1 MQKDKTIIMVKY
13 AILLNPGHNRVY
25 YKETQKL
32 SVSEL
37 SVASQF
43 LAGSISDIKIESIAD
58 NTYCTFES
66 DANLDYNDL
75 SVLSGLS
82 FTFALF
88 EVYEDG
94 SRLCLIPVKLPK
106 NHFIED
112 DITTILKYKGKTNEL
127 FTKMMV
133 NIAALCCGAK
143 EGAKLLD
150 PMAGKGTTL
159 FEGMT
164 RGFNVCG
171 IEQAKASAHDGSVF
185 VKKYLEQKRIKHTSK
200 SRTINN
206 KAKKSIGRATSFEYA
221 MSKEDFKADKLK
233 QVELVHGDS
242 TLADKYYKQKYF
254 DMVVCDLPY
263 GVQHFGKSGQSTARN
278 PEQLLKQ
285 SLFSWKRVLKSSGA
299 VVLAFNTNV
308 LKKQRVAE
316 LLKAAEL
323 TTVLDDIRFEHFV
336 DTSILRDIIIA
347 KK

>member
-1 MQKDKTIIMVKY
+1 MLKY

-32 SVSEL
+32 CISEL
-37 SVASQF
+37 SVASQY
-43 LAGSISDIKIESIAD
+43 LANSISDIEIEPIAD
-58 NTYCTFES
+58 NIYCTFK
-66 DANLDYNDL
+66 ANEHLDYNDL
-75 SVLSGLS
+75 SVMSALS

-88 EVYEDG
+88 ELYEEAN
-94 SRLCLIPVKLPK
+94 RLCLVPVKLPK
-106 NHFIED
+106 SSFIED

-164 RGFNVCG
+164 HGFNVCG

-185 VKKYLEQKRIKHTSK
+185 VKKYLEQKRIKHVSK

-206 KAKKSIGRATSFEYA
+206 NSKKSIGKAVSFEYA
-221 MSKEDFKADKLK
+221 QTKEDFKAGKLK
-233 QVELVHGDS
+233 QFELIHGDA

-254 DMVVCDLPY
+254 SMIVCDLPY
-263 GVQHFGKSGQSTARN
+263 GVQHFGKSGQSSARN
-278 PEQLLKQ
+278 PEQILKQ
-285 SLFSWKRVLKSSGA
+285 SLYSWKKVLRSDGSI
-299 VVLAFNTNV
+299 VLAFNTNV

-316 LLKAAEL
+316 LIKEAGL
-323 TTVLDDIRFEHFV
+323 TTIYEDIKFDHFV

>member
-13 AILLNPGHNRVY
+13 AVLLNPGHNRVY
-25 YKETQKL
+25 YKETKKL

-43 LAGSISDIKIESIAD
+43 LASSLSDIKIESIAD
-58 NTYCTFES
+58 NLYCTFKS
-66 DANLDYNDL
+66 DEHLDYNDL
-75 SVLSGLS
+75 SVISVLS

-88 EVYEDG
+88 EVYENG
-94 SRLCLIPVKLPK
+94 SRLCFAPVKLPK
-106 NHFIED
+106 TDFLED

-133 NIAALCCGAK
+133 NIATLCCGSK

-185 VKKYLEQKRIKHTSK
+185 VKKYLEQKRIKHVSK
-200 SRTINN
+200 SRTINGG
-206 KAKKSIGRATSFEYA
+206 KKSIGRATSFEYA

-233 QVELVHGDS
+233 QFELIHGDA

-254 DMVVCDLPY
+254 NMIVCDLPY
-263 GVQHFGKSGQSTARN
+263 GVQHMGRSGQSSSRN

-285 SLFSWKRVLKSSGA
+285 SLISWKKVLKSGGA
-299 VVLAFNTNV
+299 IVLAFNVNI

-316 LLKAAEL
+316 LLIEAGL
-323 TTVLDDIRFEHFV
+323 TSVYNDIMFEHFV

>member
-1 MQKDKTIIMVKY
+1 MVKY

-25 YKETQKL
+25 YKETEKL

-37 SVASQF
+37 CIASSFLDSSVSE
-43 LAGSISDIKIESIAD
+43 IKIELIAD
-58 NTYCTFES
+58 NIYCTFDSNE
-66 DANLDYNDL
+66 NLDYNDL
-75 SVLSGLS
+75 SVISGLS

-88 EVYEDG
+88 EVYKDG
-94 SRLCLIPVKLPK
+94 SRLSLIPVKLPK
-106 NHFIED
+106 MYFIED

-171 IEQAKASAHDGSVF
+171 IEQAKASAHDGSIF
-185 VKKYLEQKRIKHTSK
+185 VKKYLEQKRIKHVSN

-206 KAKKSIGRATSFEYA
+206 NAKKSIGKAVSFEYA
-221 MSKEDFKADKLK
+221 QSKEDFKAGKLK
-233 QVELVHGDS
+233 QVELIHGDA

-254 DMVVCDLPY
+254 DMIVCDLPY
-263 GVQHFGKSGQSTARN
+263 GVQHFGKSGQSSARN

-285 SLFSWKRVLKSSGA
+285 SLISWKRVLKNGGA
-299 VVLAFNTNV
+299 IVLAFNINV
-308 LKKQRVAE
+308 LKKQR
-316 LLKAAEL
+316 AADLIKEAGL
-323 TTVLDDIRFEHFV
+323 TTVYDDIRFEHFV